1 MATLTQI
8 ADQLADSLNRPFD
21 DMLKLR
27 LVVLI
32 KQEFATLVRQQ
43 VNKYGLNSQFK
54 TKYSVKINKVNL
66 GDSPYSE
73 DDDPRVTFRTINKV
87 VRPIR
92 YNTDDPFTYV
102 GTPDGKTPY
111 LYSKLA
117 ELNFTSGLPA
127 VQQPYQLNEAESL
140 VKPARY
146 TYDNNYIYIY
156 DYNGDEDEN
165 GQGVITIEGVHSSYP
180 FINTETADSINLV
193 YLDTVEFP
201 MPDDLIQTI
210 KERLLRGELSI
221 IDDKDKIPSRH
232 IDNN

>member
-27 LVVLI
+27 LVALI

-43 VNKYGLNSQFK
+43 INKYGLDGQFK
-54 TKYSVKINKVNL
+54 TKYSVKIHKVNL

-73 DDDPRVTFRTINKV
+73 VEDPQTTFRTINKV
-87 VRPIR
+87 ARPIR

-102 GTPDGKTPY
+102 GGVNGKTPY
-111 LYSKLA
+111 IYSKLA
-117 ELNFTSGLPA
+117 ELSFTSGLPA
-127 VQQPYQLNEAESL
+127 VQQSYQLEEGQSL
-140 VKPARY
+140 VKPSRY
-146 TYDNNYIYIY
+146 TYDNGYIYIY
-156 DYNGDEDEN
+156 DYNGEEDIDE
-165 GQGVITIEGVHSSYP
+165 QGAISIEGVHSSYP
-180 FINTETADSINLV
+180 FINTETADSTNLV

-210 KERLLRGELSI
+210 KERLLKGELSI